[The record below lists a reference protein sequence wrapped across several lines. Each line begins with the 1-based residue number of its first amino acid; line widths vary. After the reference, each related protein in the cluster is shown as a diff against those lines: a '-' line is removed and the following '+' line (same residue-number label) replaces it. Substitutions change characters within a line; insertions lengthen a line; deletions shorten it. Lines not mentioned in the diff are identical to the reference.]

1 MASPGKED
9 QLRRILYELQ
19 LMENTAQILQQRL
32 QILTN
37 AQIELRVSQQ
47 SLTEMKDLQPD
58 TPILVPVGGAAFIHA
73 KTAPLDKVIVGVGAD
88 VSVEM
93 EYPKAL
99 EDVNKRLEEVEKT
112 LVAVEGQLSQ
122 VLAQM
127 QSHQEAGNR
136 LSAVL
141 QGEGARVR

>member
-32 QILTN
+32 QILAN

-136 LSAVL
+136 LSAEL

>member
-19 LMENTAQILQQRL
+19 LMEGTAQVLQQRL
-32 QILTN
+32 QILAN

-127 QSHQEAGNR
+127 QSHQEVGNR
-136 LSAVL
+136 LSAEL

>member
-1 MASPGKED
+1 MASPNKED

-19 LMENTAQILQQRL
+19 MMEGTAQVLQQRM

-37 AQIELRVSQQ
+37 AQNELRVSQQ
-47 SLTEMKDLQPD
+47 SLGEMKDLPSG

-73 KTAPLDKVIVGVGAD
+73 KTVPLEKVIVGVGAD

-93 EYPKAL
+93 EYPKAV

-112 LVAVEGQLSQ
+112 LTAVDEQLGQ

-127 QSHQEAGNR
+127 QSHQDAGNR
-136 LSAVL
+136 LSAEL

>member
-1 MASPGKED
+1 
-9 QLRRILYELQ
+9 
-19 LMENTAQILQQRL
+19 MENTAQILQQRL

-136 LSAVL
+136 LSAEL

>member
-1 MASPGKED
+1 MASPNKED

-19 LMENTAQILQQRL
+19 MMEGTAQVLQQRM

-37 AQIELRVSQQ
+37 AQNELRVSQQ
-47 SLTEMKDLQPD
+47 SLGEMKDLQPG

-93 EYPKAL
+93 EYPKAV

-112 LVAVEGQLSQ
+112 LTAVDEQLGQ

-127 QSHQEAGNR
+127 QSHQDAGNR
-136 LSAVL
+136 LSAEL

>member
-1 MASPGKED
+1 MASPSKED

-32 QILTN
+32 QILAN
-37 AQIELRVSQQ
+37 AQIELRVRQQ

-136 LSAVL
+136 LSAEL
-141 QGEGARVR
+141 QGEGTRVR

>member
-19 LMENTAQILQQRL
+19 LMENTAQILQQRM
-32 QILTN
+32 QILTQ
-37 AQIELRVSQQ
+37 AQTELRVSQQ
-47 SLTEMKDLQPD
+47 SLNDLKDVQSD
-58 TPILVPVGGAAFIHA
+58 TPMLVPVGGAAFVHA
-73 KTAPLDKVIVGVGAD
+73 KTASLEKVIVGVGAD

-93 EYPKAL
+93 DYPKAV
-99 EDVNKRLEEVEKT
+99 EDINKRLEEVDKT
-112 LVAVEGQLSQ
+112 LAAVEEQLGQ

-136 LSAVL
+136 LSAEL
-141 QGEGARVR
+141 QGEGRVVR

>member
-1 MASPGKED
+1 MASPSKED

-19 LMENTAQILQQRL
+19 LMEGTAQVLQQRF

-37 AQIELRVSQQ
+37 AQTELRVSQQ

-73 KTAPLDKVIVGVGAD
+73 KTDSPDKVIVGVGAD
-88 VSVEM
+88 VSIEM
-93 EYPKAL
+93 ERPKAL

-112 LVAVEGQLSQ
+112 LGAVEEQLSQ

-136 LSAVL
+136 LSAEL
-141 QGEGARVR
+141 QGEGTRVR

>member
-1 MASPGKED
+1 MAAPRRED

-19 LMENTAQILQQRL
+19 LMEGTANVLQQRM
-32 QILTN
+32 QILTQ
-37 AQIELRVSQQ
+37 AQTELRVSQQ
-47 SLTEMKDLQPD
+47 SLGDMKDLQPG

-88 VSVEM
+88 VSIEM
-93 EYPKAL
+93 DYTKAV

-112 LVAVEGQLSQ
+112 LTAVEEQLGQ

-127 QSHQEAGNR
+127 QSHQDAGNR
-136 LSAVL
+136 LSAEL
-141 QGEGARVR
+141 QGEGKVVR

>member
-1 MASPGKED
+1 LASPGKED

-136 LSAVL
+136 LSAEL

>member
-136 LSAVL
+136 LSAEL

>member
-19 LMENTAQILQQRL
+19 LMEGTAQVLQQRM
-32 QILTN
+32 QILTQ
-37 AQIELRVSQQ
+37 AQTELRVSQQ
-47 SLTEMKDLQPD
+47 SLNDLKDVKPD
-58 TPILVPVGGAAFIHA
+58 TPILVPVGGAAFVHA
-73 KTAPLDKVIVGVGAD
+73 KTAPIEKVIVGVGAD

-93 EYPKAL
+93 EYPKAV
-99 EDVNKRLEEVEKT
+99 EDINKRLEEVEKT
-112 LVAVEGQLSQ
+112 LAAVEEQLGQ

-136 LSAVL
+136 LSAEL
-141 QGEGARVR
+141 QGEGRVVR

>member
-1 MASPGKED
+1 LASPGKED

-19 LMENTAQILQQRL
+19 LMEGTSQVLQQRF

-37 AQIELRVSQQ
+37 AQTELRVSQQ
-47 SLTEMKDLQPD
+47 SLGDMRDLHPD

-93 EYPKAL
+93 DYSKAV

-112 LVAVEGQLSQ
+112 LASVEEQLGQ

-127 QSHQEAGNR
+127 QSHQDVGNR
-136 LSAVL
+136 LSAEL

>member
-19 LMENTAQILQQRL
+19 MMEGTAQVLQQRL
-32 QILTN
+32 QILAN

-127 QSHQEAGNR
+127 QSHQEVGNR
-136 LSAVL
+136 LSAEL